1 MIREY
6 EFFLQSY
13 RKPANPRM
21 QPTAFGTQDR
31 WFFEAIL
38 CSAPRRRLMRKP
50 LGRHLNADTALHCS
64 KIAYTGTQ
72 RYAHSA
78 LKERGTYGDSQNNDQ
93 SLPAWI

>member
-21 QPTAFGTQDR
+21 QPTAFGAQDR

-38 CSAPRRRLMRKP
+38 CSAPRRRLMRNPFGGFHHAP
-50 LGRHLNADTALHCS
+50 LPTIAWCRPLLIFRVNVCS
-64 KIAYTGTQ
+64 ENGI
-72 RYAHSA
+72 
-78 LKERGTYGDSQNNDQ
+78 
-93 SLPAWI
+93 P